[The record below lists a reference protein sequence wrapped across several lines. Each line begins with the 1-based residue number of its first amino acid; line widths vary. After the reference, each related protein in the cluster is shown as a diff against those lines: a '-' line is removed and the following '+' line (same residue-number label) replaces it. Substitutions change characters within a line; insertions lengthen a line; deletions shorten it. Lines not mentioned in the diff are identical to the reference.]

1 MNNVSGLMATSF
13 LVFICAQGCVEP
25 PVACEDQE
33 DQISAVLNT
42 LDCVVLEDALCAIE
56 GYDNNFVKLHN
67 GVDTETEM
75 SLIYWMG
82 GFEFADFAIDIE
94 YVTFDEQKNA
104 VDIKYLETVTVDGQ
118 DYLQNEQAFV
128 SLNEA
133 CKMTLWDQYGEVEEQ
148 EAVDNAVNA
157 LLERLGIPP
166 I

>member
-1 MNNVSGLMATSF
+1 MATSAVVI
-13 LVFICAQGCVEP
+13 LCAQGCVES
-25 PVACEDQE
+25 PVVCEDQE

-82 GFEFADFAIDIE
+82 GFEFADFAIDID
-94 YVTFDEQKNA
+94 YVIFDELRNA
-104 VDIKYLETVTVDGQ
+104 VDISYLETVTVDGQ
-118 DYLQNEQAFV
+118 EYLQHEQAFV
-128 SLNEA
+128 SLNGA
-133 CKMTLWDQYGEVEEQ
+133 CKITLWDQTGDVEEQ

-157 LLERLGIPP
+157 YLEKLGVPP
-166 I
+166 V